1 MATEDRRKDLMV
13 SLNSK
18 HIWDSVRNA
27 QSWLASCHRGGSD
40 PLSLTL

>member
-13 SLNSK
+13 SLDSK

-27 QSWLASCHRGGSD
+27 AVMAGFMPPGRV
-40 PLSLTL
+40 